1 MRRLSDE
8 YIEKCRELS
17 EDIQINLSE
26 SARCLEF
33 RMFNFDQEL
42 LEDTLILSKV
52 ILENC
57 KDLTIDEEKTENDR

>member
-42 LEDTLILSKV
+42 LEDTLVLSKV